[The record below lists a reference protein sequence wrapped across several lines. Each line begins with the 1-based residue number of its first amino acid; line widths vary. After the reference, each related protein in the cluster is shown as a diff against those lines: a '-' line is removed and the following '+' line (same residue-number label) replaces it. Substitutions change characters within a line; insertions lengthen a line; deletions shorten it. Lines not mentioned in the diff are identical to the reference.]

1 MTKVIAI
8 AYTIETTCWLTLSGM
23 LLSATALAYITLIY

>member
-8 AYTIETTCWLTLSGM
+8 AYTVEKTCWLTLSGM
-23 LLSATALAYITLIY
+23 LLSAATLFYTTMIY